1 MLRVDQL
8 VDSLDDNASMERDVA
23 LYHLADGYIGVDSFT
38 ANLAMNV
45 QPAGG
50 DNVCLRRDRPTYR
63 STVSPVVASEAGNL
77 GSISVDKVL
86 TAFENY
92 KPVSPLTPSLCQ
104 NNPHKISLRQDRNP
118 LQG

>member
-38 ANLAMNV
+38 ANLAMNCSL
-45 QPAGG
+45 PA
-50 DNVCLRRDRPTYR
+50 VIMFASERDRLTYR

-86 TAFENY
+86 TAFE
-92 KPVSPLTPSLCQ
+92 KLQTGQPV
-104 NNPHKISLRQDRNP
+104 NA
-118 LQG
+118 